1 MLLSGAGPPP
11 FFFSITQRLQLSFRG
26 VLPWAPVLTGAQ
38 PPSHQ
43 ARAGDRLIHTVP
55 NHKITRLELCCR
67 LGWWQRL
74 LSPLYPHIL
83 ILPSAVKEAAL
94 IRLIITW
101 MICSGGEEWDTKL
114 LACVCVCSVCSLVGH
129 TPSLVTLT
137 HARKKEKKA
146 PLWHISKRLWKTL
159 MGLDVGRGGGGVCVG
174 GYMHKIHSCPV
185 LIDNT
190 NAKLQ
195 AQGKTNVSRD

>member
-1 MLLSGAGPPP
+1 MAQAPL

-137 HARKKEKKA
+137 HARKKEREKSSTVA
-146 PLWHISKRLWKTL
+146 HFQKTL
-159 MGLDVGRGGGGVCVG
+159 KNINGTRCWQGRRRSVCGG
-174 GYMHKIHSCPV
+174 IH
-185 LIDNT
+185 
-190 NAKLQ
+190 A
-195 AQGKTNVSRD
+195 